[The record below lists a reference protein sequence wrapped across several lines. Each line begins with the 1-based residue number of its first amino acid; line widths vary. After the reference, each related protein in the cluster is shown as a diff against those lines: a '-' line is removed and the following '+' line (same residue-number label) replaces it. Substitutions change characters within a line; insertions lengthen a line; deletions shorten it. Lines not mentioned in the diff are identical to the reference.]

1 MHAIIYKSKPLIIM
15 MINNIIMSVAANM
28 LIKIVLWLSEQAYSN
43 NHKHKFITQHSKSF
57 IRTIKTWYVEIDIKF
72 SQLHIFI

>member
-1 MHAIIYKSKPLIIM
+1 M
-15 MINNIIMSVAANM
+15 MIDNVFMSVAANM

-43 NHKHKFITQHSKSF
+43 NHKHKFITQHLESF
-57 IRTIKTWYVEIDIKF
+57 IRTIKTWYVEIDMIF